1 MLSIKEVYVVSK
13 ESETAAPVFLVLVLR
28 NNNYKKNPI
37 NMVYRL

>member
-13 ESETAAPVFLVLVLR
+13 KSETAAPVFLVVLLR

-37 NMVYRL
+37 KMVYIL